1 MNNIELMK
9 SIQSPERMF
18 RSNYTPVTQYQELHD
33 ELNAP
38 YKAHR
43 GIDQGFEK
51 LLISITKGENVFQKK
66 LKLKSK
72 FNSTTSAEIPGGIF
86 MTSLLKNSKQIQQ
99 ESIEEENSPS
109 CVTLPELSQEKIS
122 YNESMSQFKVL
133 TELEK

>member
-1 MNNIELMK
+1 
-9 SIQSPERMF
+9 
-18 RSNYTPVTQYQELHD
+18 
-33 ELNAP
+33 
-38 YKAHR
+38 
-43 GIDQGFEK
+43 
-51 LLISITKGENVFQKK
+51 
-66 LKLKSK
+66 
-72 FNSTTSAEIPGGIF
+72 